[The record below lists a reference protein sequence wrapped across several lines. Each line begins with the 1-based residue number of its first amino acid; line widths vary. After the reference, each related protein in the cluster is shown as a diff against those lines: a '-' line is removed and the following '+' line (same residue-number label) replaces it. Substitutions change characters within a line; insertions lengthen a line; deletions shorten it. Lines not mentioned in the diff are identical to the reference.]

1 MPTHDMATTAQLP
14 RTLVLNQQMLGRRC
28 GKHPNYDR
36 GVIGCGSACLQ
47 VRRLLLTCPE
57 VLCIAVLLCTEGF
70 PGLQAAPMLAQ
81 GKLLHRDQQW
91 HT

>member
-1 MPTHDMATTAQLP
+1 MSIHDMATLAQLL
-14 RTLVLNQQMLGRRC
+14 RTLVLNQQMLG
-28 GKHPNYDR
+28 
-36 GVIGCGSACLQ
+36 VIGCGSACLQ
-47 VRRLLLTCPE
+47 MRRLLLTCPE

-70 PGLQAAPMLAQ
+70 PGLQAALMLTQ